1 MTDNNLLNE
10 LIKSQEGNILTV
22 DIADNNSTDGV
33 KYRVT
38 AQGEESFVTSNMK
51 QINEDGTQ
59 FKKQDEDKNEE
70 DIDDDGPKLDSDWGN
85 DFDVPDIQT
94 KDEL

>member
-51 QINEDGTQ
+51 
-59 FKKQDEDKNEE
+59 
-70 DIDDDGPKLDSDWGN
+70 
-85 DFDVPDIQT
+85 
-94 KDEL
+94 